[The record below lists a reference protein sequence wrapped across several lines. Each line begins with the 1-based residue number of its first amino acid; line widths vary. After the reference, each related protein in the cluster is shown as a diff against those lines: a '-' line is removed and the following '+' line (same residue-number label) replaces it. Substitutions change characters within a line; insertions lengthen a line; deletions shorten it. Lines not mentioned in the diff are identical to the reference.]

1 MKSRKSSRK
10 TAKKPAYKK
19 ASAEECTCD
28 SCCEGNFHMDSEMR
42 QGYTVFGLLIAVL
55 GLLWLAS
62 DVGWVPLGFSV
73 GPVVVIILGLAMIFT
88 CIEARN

>member
-1 MKSRKSSRK
+1 M
-10 TAKKPAYKK
+10 
-19 ASAEECTCD
+19 EECSCDTCCD
-28 SCCEGNFHMDSEMR
+28 SHLHMDSEMK